1 MHESSLTPEQRHA
14 RFLAN
19 RLERIGIQIEIE
31 EGATSGVG
39 VLPLTPSPFSTLE
52 RPLVAEQARFYTLRH
67 NRIKMFDPAPLFALP
82 ALDVGFC
89 ETIASVESAL
99 RRAWAIHLRG
109 LQEAQRWLRSLGA
122 TVLTDGAGVQLLMEL
137 PDTEGPSVRVRSLR
151 EMLLPSS
158 GPMREISLEG
168 LAHRIYRALPGVDDA
183 TDLAL
188 AIGHE
193 IEQRATQNR
202 SARTA
207 DPVPAPVL
215 QTEVPEPESRR
226 ILVVD
231 DERAVRLAVEDALT
245 VRGFRVESCPDPLG
259 GLEALRRETYDAVM
273 IDARM
278 PRMDGLELTA
288 TILDLPGIAALPI
301 LLLDDRP
308 TATNRSIAQ
317 TVGAAGYLA
326 KPAHWEDVAESLL
339 DLLDGWGRRRFER
352 FPLRL
357 KVEIEGHPGLGPTLT
372 DTVGLGGV
380 QVQARRDVLPAR
392 TNRYRITLP
401 GSLGAIRVDASLV
414 YRVEEP
420 GQTRVRLGIR
430 FLDFPDKDEPRWIDL
445 ISRVARRAAGGQ
457 LR

>member
-14 RFLAN
+14 RFLAI
-19 RLERIGIQIEIE
+19 RLERIGIRIEIE

-109 LQEAQRWLRSLGA
+109 LQEAQRWLRSL
-122 TVLTDGAGVQLLMEL
+122 
-137 PDTEGPSVRVRSLR
+137 

-215 QTEVPEPESRR
+215 QTEVPQPESRR

-392 TNRYRITLP
+392 INRYRITLP